1 MAELLTIEEVMERTT
16 LGRSTIYAN
25 INAGTFP
32 KPMKISKRKIRWTT
46 EDINSWIQGLIDK
59 RDGENNV

>member
-1 MAELLTIEEVMERTT
+1 MSELLTIEDVMERTT

-25 INAGTFP
+25 IKDGTFP

-46 EDINSWIQGLIDK
+46 EDINAWVQGLIDK
-59 RDGENNV
+59 RDGKNNA